1 MIDIYYKTN
10 LYSYRR
16 TNNRGHWIGIKQGDQ
31 LDDIFCGNFIT
42 VKSSAFPILT
52 KEAISQGHL
61 KVFFPEEK
69 QEKEVYKKS
78 TKSLTSYQSQSLTK
92 G

>member
-16 TNNRGHWIGIKQGDQ
+16 TNNRGHWIGIKQGEQ

-42 VKSSAFPILT
+42 VKSSAFPVLT
-52 KEAISQGHL
+52 KEAISQGHSESL
-61 KVFFPEEK
+61 FFPKEEEK
-69 QEKEVYKKS
+69 KKS
-78 TKSLTSYQSQSLTK
+78 TKKSTK
-92 G
+92 KSHKLSISIFN

>member
-1 MIDIYYKTN
+1 MINIYYKTN

-52 KEAISQGHL
+52 KEAISQGHPESL
-61 KVFFPEEK
+61 FFPKEEEK
-69 QEKEVYKKS
+69 KKS
-78 TKSLTSYQSQSLTK
+78 TKKSTK
-92 G
+92 KSHKLSISIFN